1 MVEIIPK
8 EIRRPLLSPLFIL
21 SLSGILFLGVLA
33 GLFLITQTQSQ
44 TGTALR
50 VLDERLG
57 EEQTGEG
64 ETLQQELKAS
74 KEKIDD
80 FGLVIERRK
89 NLLAF
94 FRILEE
100 TAHPNVVFTDF
111 ETDLEGNTID
121 IVGTATD
128 FLSLGQQI
136 LVWKNRKEITS
147 ATLTELALGQT
158 GKKEFGISLSFSPDV
173 GDISL
178 SGAPQEQQ

>member
-21 SLSGILFLGVLA
+21 SLSGVLFLGVLA
-33 GLFLITQTQSQ
+33 GLFLITQMQSQ
-44 TGTALR
+44 TRTTLR
-50 VLDERLG
+50 VLEERLG
-57 EEQTGEG
+57 QGQIREG
-64 ETLQQELKAS
+64 ETLRQELKAS

-100 TAHPNVVFTDF
+100 TIHPNVVFTSL

-121 IVGTATD
+121 VLGTAPD

-136 LVWKNRKEITS
+136 LVWKSRKEITS
-147 ATLTELALGQT
+147 VNLVDLALGET
-158 GKKEFGISLSFSPDV
+158 GKKQFGVSLSFSPEV
-173 GDISL
+173 GDISS
-178 SGAPQEQQ
+178 SGVLQEQQ